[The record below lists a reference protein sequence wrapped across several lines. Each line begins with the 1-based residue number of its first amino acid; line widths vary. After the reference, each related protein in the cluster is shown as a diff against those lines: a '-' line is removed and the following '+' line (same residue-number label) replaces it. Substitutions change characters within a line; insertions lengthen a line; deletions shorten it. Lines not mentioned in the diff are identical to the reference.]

1 MKTNHKTQIL
11 VFKNEKERR
20 KFSFHGSKARDIEK
34 KHTGNCRLTANVKE
48 RNEGMRLMHAFAKR
62 TR

>member
-34 KHTGNCRLTANVKE
+34 NTPAIVG
-48 RNEGMRLMHAFAKR
+48 
-62 TR
+62 